1 MQTNNKKKGTKQ
13 EWQCCNE
20 KPEIDQWQ
28 QKIQQKWVVQNMK
41 IEDQKNRFQ
50 AKPQMCE
57 NKNGQLITENTKV
70 AYS

>member
-1 MQTNNKKKGTKQ
+1 
-13 EWQCCNE
+13 
-20 KPEIDQWQ
+20 
-28 QKIQQKWVVQNMK
+28 MK
-41 IEDQKNRFQ
+41 IEEQKNRFQ